1 MDTEGNYDYCPIFDN
16 GAGLLSDIK
25 MDYPLGNDVYEL
37 TENVKAKTICS
48 DFDVQLTVS
57 EQLYGEN
64 LKFNFTKNDVEEV
77 IGNAGGYS
85 REEKER
91 VRDIIF
97 NQMRKYGYIFH

>member
-1 MDTEGNYDYCPIFDN
+1 MPLVASSKAAFSLHTGFILHNNDDTRN
-16 GAGLLSDIK
+16 
-25 MDYPLGNDVYEL
+25 EL
-37 TENVKAKTICS
+37 IENVKAKTICS

-85 REEKER
+85 KEEKER
-91 VRDIIF
+91 VNEEDIDIIVLDS
-97 NQMRKYGYIFH
+97 ISDVDTVL